1 MYIFNRTTGWAEES
15 KLLGQAGELF
25 GSAIDLDGTTLVAGA
40 TSATVNGQLFAGLV
54 RVYARSSGPAWSLS
68 ATLLPLQSDNVTADS
83 AASDFFG
90 SAVAI
95 AAGGVKHYIVVGAY
109 QNDDGGNGTGSAYLY
124 QDRGSGWGQLA
135 KLNASDAA
143 AADGFGFSVAVG
155 SDSAVIGAPFKDVS
169 QIDSGAIYTY
179 ELTDTDDDGLS
190 DALEVKICADTG
202 GAVCTDISR
211 ADSDGDGIS
220 DFDELLFGDG
230 DPATYTAGVDL
241 NPVKA
246 DTDGDKF
253 SDGDEL
259 LVGSDPLDSGDIP
272 ADGDINGDGNV
283 DVVDVLKAAR
293 MAIGLQV
300 PTPAESIRGNV
311 APLNAGVPDPVDA
324 VIGSDD
330 LLLIERK
337 ALGAV
342 TF

>member
-1 MYIFNRTTGWAEES
+1 MHLRS
-15 KLLGQAGELF
+15 R
-25 GSAIDLDGTTLVAGA
+25 SARILA
-40 TSATVNGQLFAGLV
+40 
-54 RVYARSSGPAWSLS
+54 AR
-68 ATLLPLQSDNVTADS
+68 
-83 AASDFFG
+83 
-90 SAVAI
+90 
-95 AAGGVKHYIVVGAY
+95 
-109 QNDDGGNGTGSAYLY
+109 
-124 QDRGSGWGQLA
+124 
-135 KLNASDAA
+135 
-143 AADGFGFSVAVG
+143 
-155 SDSAVIGAPFKDVS
+155 
-169 QIDSGAIYTY
+169 
-179 ELTDTDDDGLS
+179 
-190 DALEVKICADTG
+190 
-202 GAVCTDISR
+202 CTDISR

-300 PTPAESIRGNV
+300 PTPAERIRGNV

-330 LLLIERK
+330 LLLIEQK